1 MKSFFAYLLCSLIT
15 MIIGYYF
22 SLGMTSLIYNENNA
36 SREMAISA
44 MAVFAVLFLVGV
56 VVFATFI
63 ILDTI
68 KNNGKE

>member
-1 MKSFFAYLLCSLIT
+1 

>member
-1 MKSFFAYLLCSLIT
+1 

-44 MAVFAVLFLVGV
+44 MAVFAVLYLVGV